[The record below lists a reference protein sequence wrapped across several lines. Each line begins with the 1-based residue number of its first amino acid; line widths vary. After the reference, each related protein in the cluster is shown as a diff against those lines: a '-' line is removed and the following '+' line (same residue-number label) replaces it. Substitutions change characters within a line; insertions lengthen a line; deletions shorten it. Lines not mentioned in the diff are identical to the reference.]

1 MMRTVMPYSLK
12 QAATATGK
20 SKPTILRA
28 IQSGKVS
35 AEKDV
40 QGEWQ
45 IEPAELHRV
54 YPPVSER
61 NVSDEAAWND
71 TQHADSPF
79 ETVMLRSE
87 VEQMRERFSYLEMD
101 RERERRQA
109 SDTIADLRNRLDQS
123 EQERRDVNR
132 QLTALLTD
140 QTEKPAAD
148 QHRQPERKGL
158 RGLLHRLT
166 G

>member
-1 MMRTVMPYSLK
+1 MPYSLK
-12 QAATATGK
+12 QAAIAADK

-28 IQSGKVS
+28 IQSGKIS
-35 AEKDV
+35 AEKDA

-61 NVSDEAAWND
+61 NGSGEPEWND
-71 TQHADSPF
+71 TQQADSPV
-79 ETVMLRSE
+79 ETALLRAE
-87 VEQMRERFSYLEMD
+87 VQQMRERFSSIEIDRD
-101 RERERRQA
+101 RERREA
-109 SDTIADLRNRLDQS
+109 SDTITDLRKRLDQS

-140 QTEKPAAD
+140 
-148 QHRQPERKGL
+148 ERPKSEAPGPNAGRGFWARL
-158 RGLLHRLT
+158 RRKA
-166 G
+166 

>member
-1 MMRTVMPYSLK
+1 MPYSLK

-28 IQSGKVS
+28 IQGGKIS
-35 AEKDV
+35 AEKDM

-61 NVSDEAAWND
+61 TTPAETVWND
-71 TQHADSPF
+71 TQQADSPF
-79 ETVMLRSE
+79 ETALLRAE
-87 VEQMRERFSYLEMD
+87 VEQMRERFSSLEID
-101 RERERRQA
+101 RERERREA
-109 SDTIADLRNRLDQS
+109 SDTITDLRRRLDQS

-140 QTEKPAAD
+140 
-148 QHRQPERKGL
+148 ERPKSEAPGPNAGRGFWARL
-158 RGLLHRLT
+158 RRRA
-166 G
+166 